1 MTLEM
6 AHALRCGFSVDAFST
21 AYSIYRELQPTTI
34 FANLAGPP
42 FPAATSATACA
53 GHFSCAA
60 LATDGFFLE
69 RFAVM
74 SARRGTYG
82 RGHNLHGARGQEL

>member
-53 GHFSCAA
+53 GHF
-60 LATDGFFLE
+60 
-69 RFAVM
+69 
-74 SARRGTYG
+74 
-82 RGHNLHGARGQEL
+82 